1 MTAQPVSETRQEEA
15 RSSKM
20 TAYWSMLAI
29 FLVTDVITKQIAER
43 TLLLHQPRPVI
54 GEWLQFTLAYNR
66 GAAFSMHV
74 GDASRW
80 VFSIIAV
87 VVLFLLWRMLRESS
101 PEDTWRGAALGMV
114 SAGAVGNLID
124 RVRST
129 RGVVDFIDVG
139 MDSWRFYT
147 FNVADIGVSVGAVLL
162 AWSLF
167 QEGRRLKKHEERGES
182 PA

>member
-1 MTAQPVSETRQEEA
+1 MTAPPSPRSLEA
-15 RSSKM
+15 RAPKSI
-20 TAYWSMLAI
+20 AYWVMLTI

-54 GEWLQFTLAYNR
+54 GEWVQFTLAYNR

-87 VVLFLLWRMLRESS
+87 VVLFMLWRMLRETA
-101 PEDTWRGAALGMV
+101 PGDGLRGAALGMV
-114 SAGAVGNLID
+114 SAGAVGNLLD
-124 RVRST
+124 RLRSE
-129 RGVVDFIDVG
+129 RGVVDFLDLGVG
-139 MDSWRFYT
+139 SWRFYT
-147 FNVADIGVSVGAVLL
+147 FNVADAGVTIGAVLL

-167 QEGRRLKKHEERGES
+167 QEGRRLKKHDDGGPP